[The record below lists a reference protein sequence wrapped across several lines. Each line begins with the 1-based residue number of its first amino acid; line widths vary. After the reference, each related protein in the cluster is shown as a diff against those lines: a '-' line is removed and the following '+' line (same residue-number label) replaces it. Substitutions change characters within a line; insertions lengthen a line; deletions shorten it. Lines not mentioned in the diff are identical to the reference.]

1 MGSLSALMKM
11 GLFEMRSGAEIEP
24 KVDIGSPLFDKIT
37 IYLNSNL
44 VNQGLKGSLVAGLYS
59 FNAISYLPNLLS
71 IRYVNL
77 TFLPI
82 T

>member
-11 GLFEMRSGAEIEP
+11 GLFAMRSGAEIEP
-24 KVDIGSPLFDKIT
+24 KVDIGSPLFDKII

-44 VNQGLKGSLVAGLYS
+44 VNQSLKGSLVAGPYS
-59 FNAISYLPNLLS
+59 FNAISYLPNLSS

-77 TFLPI
+77 TFLQI